1 MTNITFAS
9 LHEKLNFL
17 LADHQIHDFDESGLN
32 LESVA
37 SLHAKA
43 DALCAA
49 HGGNPQVMPDDTLA
63 QLHPKLDPLLKGHGV
78 DADVDADTL
87 DSLVSVDEKL
97 DAIIGAHDDTE
108 ESRD

>member
-1 MTNITFAS
+1 MTNVTFSS

-17 LADHQIHDFDESGLN
+17 LTDHKVHDFDESGLN
-32 LESVA
+32 LESVS

-49 HGGNPQVMPDDTLA
+49 HGGDPQVMPADTLA
-63 QLHPKLDPLLKGHGV
+63 QLHPKLDLLLKGHGGDV
-78 DADVDADTL
+78 DVDADTL
-87 DSLVSVDEKL
+87 DSLASVDEKL

-108 ESRD
+108 ED